1 MRRLVTSLI
10 LLGLAVPGSA
20 LAQGS
25 PSFSQLTGE
34 QGCVTQEPPLLFGD
48 EPLAGCARARGL
60 IQAHGVA
67 VSPDDKHVY
76 VASAGGPGTGSDAIV
91 SFGRDGDSGALTSIG
106 CVSDSGGDGRTGTDG
121 FCADGDALLG
131 ATDLVLSPDGRSLYA
146 VSAISAGVT
155 WFARDPATGKL
166 TSGGCIK
173 DFPRDDHC
181 TGSSG
186 LVGATG
192 VAVSPDG
199 KSVYVTAAT
208 ARSLL
213 VFARDAA
220 TGDLTPVE
228 CVSDD
233 GSDGRC
239 TDGTGLFGA
248 SSVTVAPDGS
258 QVFVTAAAVGAVTTY
273 KRNPADGTLTPQDC
287 LLDQAPRGGSCRSAP
302 ALAGAASSAISPD
315 GKTLFVVS
323 SEDGALA
330 LFDRDLV
337 TGKLTAG
344 TCFRQQDPQGDDA
357 VEPAED
363 DSADDAATDGCR
375 PAKALGGAHQVAVA
389 ADGRA
394 VFVAGADYLA
404 AFTRNPSTGALEQFG
419 CAEDEKSYKSCAQAN
434 GVSGATG
441 LAVSSDGR
449 SLYVANDSLSSVAVF
464 AASVAIA
471 SRAASVD
478 RRGRVSVRLSCPRV
492 RARACDGSLR
502 VGAARARAYHVRAGA
517 SRSVRARLPKAL
529 RRAVRRRGRVH
540 ASVAARDAR
549 GDSLAVGSA
558 ELQLRSEERVR
569 AAAPRRS
576 NPLLPS
582 RR

>member
-1 MRRLVTSLI
+1 MRRLLTSLM

-34 QGCVTQEPPLLFGD
+34 RGCVTQEPPLLFGD

-67 VSPDDKHVY
+67 VAPDDKQVY
-76 VASAGGPGTGSDAIV
+76 VASSGGPGTGSDAIV
-91 SFGRDGDSGALTSIG
+91 TFGRDGDSGALTPAG

-131 ATDLVLSPDGRSLYA
+131 AADLALSADGRSLYA
-146 VSAISAGVT
+146 VSAISAGIT
-155 WFARDPATGKL
+155 WFERDPATGKL
-166 TSGGCIK
+166 VSGGCIK
-173 DFPRDDHC
+173 DFPREDHC

-199 KSVYVTAAT
+199 KNVYVTAST

-213 VFARDAA
+213 VFARDAV

-228 CVSDD
+228 CISDD

-248 SSVTVAPDGS
+248 SSVTVAPDGG
-258 QVFVTAAAVGAVTTY
+258 QVFVTASAVGAVTSY
-273 KRNPADGTLTPQDC
+273 ARDPDDGRLTPQDC
-287 LLDQAPRGGSCRSAP
+287 LLDQAPPGGSCRSAP
-302 ALAGAASSAISPD
+302 ALAGAAASAISPD

-330 LFDRDLV
+330 LFDRDTG

-344 TCFRQQDPQGDDA
+344 TCFRQEDPQGSDA
-357 VEPAED
+357 VNPD
-363 DSADDAATDGCR
+363 DSSADEAATTGCR
-375 PAKALGGAHQVAVA
+375 PAKALGGAHQVALA

-394 VFVAGADYLA
+394 VFVAGEDYLA

-419 CAEDEKSYKSCAQAN
+419 CAEDELSYKSCAQAS

-441 LAVSSDGR
+441 IAVSSDGR
-449 SLYVANDSLSSVAVF
+449 SLYVANDSQNSVAVF

-471 SRAASVD
+471 SRAAAVD
-478 RRGRVSVRLSCPRV
+478 GRGRVGVRLSCPGV
-492 RARACDGSLR
+492 RARACDGRLR
-502 VGAARARAYHVRAGA
+502 VGAANARGYHVRAGA
-517 SRSVRARLPKAL
+517 ARTVRARLSKRL
-529 RRAVRRRGRVH
+529 RRAVRRHGRVRVN
-540 ASVAARDAR
+540 VAASDAR
-549 GDSLAVGSA
+549 RLTRPST
-558 ELQLRSEERVR
+558 RRVLVTG
-569 AAAPRRS
+569 ARR
-576 NPLLPS
+576 
-582 RR
+582 R